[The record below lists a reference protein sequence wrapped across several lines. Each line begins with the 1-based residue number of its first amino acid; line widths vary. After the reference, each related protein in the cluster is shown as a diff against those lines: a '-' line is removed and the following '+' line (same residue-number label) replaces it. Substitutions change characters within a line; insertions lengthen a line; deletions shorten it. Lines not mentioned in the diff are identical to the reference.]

1 MNTIAAVLV
10 FMTPPAAV
18 LVQAQQPENLL
29 SREVRQAYVATR
41 NNILLSA
48 EKMPEEYFAFR
59 PAPRV
64 RTFGQILG
72 HLAEEQYFFCNAV
85 SGGTK
90 AVDVEKTKTSKKDLI
105 AALREAFSDC
115 DTVYDGLTDQVA
127 LEQVTRGPEK
137 RSKLSILW
145 RNTIHN
151 ESHYGNLVT
160 YMRIKGLVPPSTE
173 GQ

>member
-1 MNTIAAVLV
+1 MHRYFVVVAPLLAAQTAVLR
-10 FMTPPAAV
+10 A
-18 LVQAQQPENLL
+18 QAENPL
-29 SREVRQAYVATR
+29 SREVRNAYVTTR

-48 EKMPEEYFAFR
+48 EKMPEEWYSFR

-85 SGGTK
+85 TGGTK
-90 AVDVEKTKTSKKDLI
+90 AVDVEKTKTSKADLI
-105 AALREAFSDC
+105 AALRQAFADC
-115 DTVYDGLTDQVA
+115 DMAYDGLTDAVALQQVA
-127 LEQVTRGPEK
+127 RGK
-137 RSKLSILW
+137 DQQRSKLSILW
-145 RNTIHN
+145 GNTIHN

-173 GQ
+173 GN

>member
-1 MNTIAAVLV
+1 MHRNVTTIFASMLAL
-10 FMTPPAAV
+10 TA
-18 LVQAQQPENLL
+18 QAQGQEEHSL
-29 SREVRQAYVATR
+29 SKEARKSYITTR

-48 EKMPEEYFAFR
+48 EKMPEESYSFK
-59 PAPRV
+59 PAPRI

-72 HLAEEQYFFCNAV
+72 HLAEEQYLFCNAIT
-85 SGGTK
+85 GGNK
-90 AVDVEKTKTSKKDLI
+90 AVDVEKTKTSKPDLI
-105 AALREAFSDC
+105 AALRQAFADC
-115 DTVYDGLTDQVA
+115 DTVYDGMTDPVA
-127 LEQVTRGPEK
+127 LQQAGSGAAGR

-173 GQ
+173 GN